1 MVTPSR
7 FVQAEAARARFG
19 PSIDRLAS
27 LLSVGD
33 PLADAAVDALHDLP
47 RAEGMALVDRAI
59 AKGIADVP
67 NAPPALRALFAELE
81 HVPAWV
87 DHDAIERGG
96 ELLFRVGFFGGLA
109 LATSLLYGYASP
121 AGNKPLVFSGRLMEQ
136 APRRLVETSR
146 FVEQTCLPGGLSRF
160 SEGWAITVKVR
171 IMHAYIRRMMK
182 ASPTWRDDAWG
193 LPANQHDMG
202 ATALLFSIVVV
213 DTLRSFGF
221 VFDAE
226 EVHLY
231 MQLWRYSGYLMGVSP
246 EVLPTSEL
254 DAKRLA
260 EMVAATEEGPDD
272 DSRKL
277 SRALFATGE
286 EGPPR
291 ATERERERARKMV
304 RLGQGLIRGTLGTEL
319 ADLLDVPKHEYRH
332 AFQPVRALVAAV
344 DGGARRGPAYLWQRY
359 RARGIAQGHAYWRSI
374 VNAPGAP
381 LTFAPPDTLLGKV
394 VKVAED
400 ATRTRKA
407 LRAVARPR

>member
-1 MVTPSR
+1 MPKR
-7 FVQAEAARARFG
+7 FVHADAARARFG
-19 PSIDRLAS
+19 SSIDRLES
-27 LLSVGD
+27 LLGVGD
-33 PLADAAVDALHDLP
+33 PLADEAVSALGRMPRHAA
-47 RAEGMALVDRAI
+47 MSLVDTAI
-59 AKGIADVP
+59 AKGIDAADG
-67 NAPPALRALFAELE
+67 APPELRALFAELD

-87 DHDAIERGG
+87 DQDALQRGG
-96 ELLFRVGFFGGLA
+96 ELLFRVGFFGGLG

-160 SEGWAITVKVR
+160 GEGFAITVKVR
-171 IMHAYIRRMMK
+171 IMHAYIRKMMK
-182 ASPTWRDDAWG
+182 ESPSWREEDWG

-202 ATALLFSIVVV
+202 ATALLFSNVVI

-272 DSRKL
+272 DSRSL

-291 ATERERERARKMV
+291 ATEAERARAQKMV
-304 RLGQGLIRGTLGTEL
+304 RLGQGLIRGTLGEEL
-319 ADLLDVPKHEYRH
+319 ADLLDVPKHDYRY
-332 AFQPVRALVAAV
+332 AFGPVRALVTTIERA
-344 DGGARRGPAYLWQRY
+344 ARRAPAPVWRRY
-359 RARGIAQGHAYWRSI
+359 RAGAIARGHAYWRSI

-381 LTFAPPDTLLGKV
+381 LTFGPPDALLGKV
-394 VKVAED
+394 VRVAED
-400 ATRTRKA
+400 ATRTRA
-407 LRAVARPR
+407 TLRTVARPR